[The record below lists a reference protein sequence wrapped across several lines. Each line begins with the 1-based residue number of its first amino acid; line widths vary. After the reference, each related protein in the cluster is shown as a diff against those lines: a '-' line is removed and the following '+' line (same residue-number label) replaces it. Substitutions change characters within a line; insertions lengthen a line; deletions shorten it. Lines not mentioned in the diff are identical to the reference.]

1 VRAWVNWHCF
11 ASSLRL
17 VFHGLV
23 VIVPVL
29 VLVLV
34 LVVTVVWRFSS
45 LFVREMSDCR
55 TVMDGVRSLLEIV
68 ETA

>member
-11 ASSLRL
+11 ASSLRR

-34 LVVTVVWRFSS
+34 VMVVWRFSS
-45 LFVREMSDCR
+45 LFVREMSDCW
-55 TVMDGVRSLLEIV
+55 TVMGGVHSL
-68 ETA
+68 

>member
-1 VRAWVNWHCF
+1 MRAWVNWHCF
-11 ASSLRL
+11 ASSLRR

-29 VLVLV
+29 VLVV
-34 LVVTVVWRFSS
+34 AVVWRFSS
-45 LFVREMSDCR
+45 LVVREMSDCR

>member
-1 VRAWVNWHCF
+1 MRAWVNWHWF
-11 ASSLRL
+11 ASSLRR

-29 VLVLV
+29 V
-34 LVVTVVWRFSS
+34 VVVAVVWRSSS

-55 TVMDGVRSLLEIV
+55 TVMDGVRSL
-68 ETA
+68 

>member
-11 ASSLRL
+11 ASSLRR

-34 LVVTVVWRFSS
+34 VAVVWRFSS